1 MEGESGFFGFDG
13 NRFTRQSGYYIYYEK
28 NEQMREFMLEKN
40 KECGQTSNN
49 EKPDVAM
56 ANFRKILKEKQE
68 QNEKRKKKAIS
79 YGGKV
84 VAAMVLFVGL
94 VALRNKVENVD
105 FTEPTMIPQKI
116 EEEQSVEI
124 FHENVL
130 VEELPGNVEALPINN
145 QEEQGQ
151 LEEVWEETEQE
162 IEVEK
167 EMEETVDYQEYIV
180 QNGDTLAKISREF
193 YGTDEKIWEIC
204 SLNGIADG
212 DYIQVGEI
220 ILLP

>member
-1 MEGESGFFGFDG
+1 
-13 NRFTRQSGYYIYYEK
+13 
-28 NEQMREFMLEKN
+28 MLEKN
-40 KECGQTSNN
+40 KECRQTSNN

-84 VAAMVLFVGL
+84 AAAMVLFVGL

-193 YGTDEKIWEIC
+193 YGTDEKILEIC
-204 SLNGIADG
+204 SLNGITDG